1 MCKSVNLQGDKSA
14 TSTFSPREIT
24 NPSAPLRAGGTES
37 IDSVGAEVLLSKCE
51 GKAAMP
57 GD

>member
-1 MCKSVNLQGDKSA
+1 MCKSVNLPGVFRGDKPG
-14 TSTFSPREIT
+14 TIKEIT
-24 NPSAPLRAGGTES
+24 MATAPLRAGGTES
-37 IDSVGAEVLLSKCE
+37 MDSVGAEVLLSKCE